1 MTKSNSKAFYKSRDW
16 EAPLTSIEKGVP
28 LVERAVPLDQVAA
41 QNWNLLK
48 GDLPLPVAV
57 LREEALRSNSAWMRK
72 FLSQAGVDIAPHGK
86 TTLAPALFDLQIAD
100 GAWAITVSTSQHFT
114 VAVQAG
120 FTRIFMA
127 NQLVGAGSI
136 RDVLMGLKTKPNI
149 EFFCL
154 VDNKSNV
161 AALAAAIR
169 DIGLSRPLNVLVEL
183 GYQGGR
189 TGSRTIEEAVEV
201 ARAVAENADALC
213 LAGIEGFEGLLR
225 NDGTPEVIA
234 QIEALL
240 SGMGRLAELVDT
252 ENLYG
257 RPEVLLSAGGSSY
270 FDLVATALKKV
281 RLSRPTRVVIR
292 SGCYITHDS
301 HMYVR
306 ARDALARRDPG
317 VAAIGELQPALEV
330 WAAVQS
336 RSEPAKAI
344 ISMGKRDVSYDDPP
358 IALKWFRP
366 GVHKTPQPAPEGLA
380 VEKLNDQHCH
390 LRIPNDSP
398 LQVGDL
404 LGFGISHPCLTFDKW
419 RILHLVD
426 SAYQVTD
433 TIRTYF

>member
-1 MTKSNSKAFYKSRDW
+1 MSNSKIHYKIRDW
-16 EAPLTSIEKGVP
+16 EAPLTTIEKGVP
-28 LVERAVPLDQVAA
+28 FLEQPLPLDQVGDRK
-41 QNWNLLK
+41 WSLLA

-57 LREEALRSNSAWMRK
+57 LREQALLNNSTWMRR
-72 FLSQAGVDIAPHGK
+72 FLAQTGVDIAPHGK

-114 VAVQAG
+114 LAVRSG
-120 FTRIFMA
+120 FTRILMA
-127 NQLVGAGSI
+127 NQLIGAGSI
-136 RDVLMGLKTKPNI
+136 RDVLRGLKANPDV

-154 VDNKSNV
+154 VDSKENV
-161 AALAAAIR
+161 AALASAAR
-169 DIGLSRPLNVLVEL
+169 EIGLARPLNALVEL

-189 TGSRTIEEAVEV
+189 TGCRTVEEAIEV
-201 ARAVAENADALC
+201 ARQVAAESEALC
-213 LAGIEGFEGLLR
+213 LSGIEGFEGLLR
-225 NDGTPEVIA
+225 NDGTPEVLA

-240 SGMGRLAELVDT
+240 AGMGRLAEMADA

-281 RLSRPTRVVIR
+281 RLSRPTRVIIR

-306 ARDALARRDPG
+306 ARHALARRSPG
-317 VAAIGELQPALEV
+317 VAAIGDLQPALEV

-336 RSEPAKAI
+336 RPEAAKAI
-344 ISMGKRDVSYDDPP
+344 ISMGKRDISYDDPP
-358 IALKWFRP
+358 IALKWLRP
-366 GVHKTPQPAPEGLA
+366 GLHTSPQPAPAGLV

-390 LRIPNDSP
+390 LRLPEDSP

-404 LGFGISHPCLTFDKW
+404 VGFGISHPCLTFDKW
-419 RILHLVD
+419 RVLHLVD
-426 SAYQVTD
+426 EAYQVTGS
-433 TIRTYF
+433 IRTYF